1 MAGTDLKPVRENV
14 LPSLKPVDVAPMV
27 PVSRTPRAYDLSVE
41 RKNDIIPLPTP
52 NSDSS
57 GFTKIVSS
65 QDLYE
70 NRQYDSYDP
79 EKSPDFYAYGQS
91 TTDKALNGLVKFA
104 GKTATTIASNTAGLV
119 YGLGAWA
126 ADGKFS
132 SFYDNDFFRSM
143 DAIDEKLRIS
153 NPHLY
158 TQAEID
164 DPFSANSIFSGNF
177 LWDKIVSNLGYAA
190 GAAVTGYAATAAMEA
205 LGLSRALVAA
215 GKGLQALEASNAA
228 VAEGRSMAS
237 MLSNLRK
244 ASGFDK
250 LAGGLGGALE
260 GAGTVSAGAKFS
272 KGAQLA
278 GSFLGSTGE
287 SGMESFQAK
296 KQALATGLDMFRQT
310 HGGREPNEDEMSQLV
325 DTADRIGNATFGL
338 NMALLTTTNNIQL
351 PKIFGSTFSG
361 EKATLNNIIFKNN
374 TWASTLPQKG
384 FGKMLYGAYKGTSL
398 LFNPAEAFEEGMQY
412 AIEKG
417 TSNYFSRSDYNKEDS
432 WFSDLGALLLPGG
445 RGVLGKGVADTLT
458 SNEGLESILI
468 GGLSGAMMTSGIFTA
483 GRTGDIAERGVF
495 GYGGAEGKLRNETI
509 AAWNKVPFVEK
520 LKEMKEFID
529 RSEMTQIM
537 RDQAIRVGDILE
549 AKDLESDY
557 MLGYMLPRIKYGG
570 KDAIME
576 EVKSV
581 REQALTTDGFQK
593 LIEAG
598 YANENDGPE
607 NFLAR
612 LSNIENT
619 ANLVDKSYAQLNGKL
634 SGEIL
639 KDEDGNPVLDSDK
652 QPIRKYSNQLV
663 NKLVYSTAKIADYT
677 DRINTLQDTLGKNG
691 VVISDIVE
699 AINNDAT
706 PEEVTEA
713 IDKQA
718 DKIIGIVNGS
728 DLLKTD
734 LLTNLQDASELQMRK
749 KAAIKEQ
756 NEMLSAPESF
766 ADRAPEVEPEG
777 KVESKVLVKTKDG
790 EEQLEV
796 GTEYYLGK
804 VTEKDNKN
812 NEVYRFPRLT
822 ILGENE
828 DGTIKIQTSNGRIR
842 DISKDDLSD
851 YKLGKVSDVEKN
863 PNANFY
869 LRNINKVAYWN
880 RGKAK
885 GGKKQGRLIYD
896 SKADKLQFVYTVSK
910 GKTSTIDISQESF
923 QPNEGFKE
931 GIFSFGGELTAEDTA
946 DYNKAKKSGQLQKNL
961 ETVLA
966 NRGEVIEALYD
977 EASDNLAKT
986 KELIASR
993 TEQLEKTQAEL
1004 KDAQDK
1010 VNNPEYTKA
1019 KKFKA
1024 VTKTAIKAVKSLSKI
1039 QDSLILEI
1047 QSLEN
1052 ELEQTEINLEYINE
1066 LYNKLDEYPTASNEF
1081 FDELKKERDE
1091 IEYLVEETK
1100 ENISVLQSLLKD
1112 VQGALDVAV
1121 EFVRDIIDKFAT
1133 KYPDLPFGQNELRDF
1148 LNKNIEDTNRQKDIT
1163 PTSEAEKMLPYTA
1176 VSAGL
1181 LDDLAT
1187 FDREI
1192 ADLDDIEIIPR
1203 EKQIDEINAEIS
1215 KAVDKL
1221 FQLKKQ
1227 LKAKDEVLSRFKKIA
1242 DEYIKRKT
1250 REDKLRTDEK
1260 LIAQVLGT
1268 QGKDIENSNPSDKTY
1283 QPDPKKSWLQAV
1295 LSTVIPSKKTAGGE
1309 LKAHQLRANEFAY
1322 RMSPD
1327 AIKDLRAVVVTTKN
1341 QAKLGLP
1348 TLMEDG
1354 VAGTDFKADAV
1365 IAVVITD
1372 KKGRPVGLNGK
1383 PLNKPSFDNAI
1394 FQTMPTAENL
1404 PNLFREG
1411 TPKTT
1416 IDALVAEYK
1425 VWRTEQFANEDVIPI
1440 GFVTSFGIPEYVEVL
1455 SEDGKSSTRDFSA
1468 TVPVVASG
1476 LITDNDLN
1484 NKQTMYVHVSD
1495 TPAEKGTTKF
1505 NNALGRV
1512 FLNLAKG
1519 YIKLNARKYNSKE
1532 ADTIFEGI
1540 KFLSNNMFEK
1550 GTIRDEQSKRV
1561 ISWLRSVAYW
1571 GKPKEKAGY
1580 NSIWFE
1586 KVEVPGTGLSELR
1599 LFMSGKDGSFSFDP
1613 DSLQANKDS
1622 IITLLEKMY
1631 FNTNARRV
1639 NDPKIITQPY
1649 EEIIGFKNGQIVT
1662 RDVSKDFPESQAG
1675 KWPNYQT
1682 YLLSSKGREANDIPF
1697 TTNIRPLKGD
1707 DDVNIVGHY
1716 FTLTGNKA
1724 QFETAVANKPVVTAQ
1739 PVIIAPANTLQITPA
1754 PATPV
1759 QKLPQVGATPSTG
1772 IIRDGITPNPIE
1784 IKLPNGTI
1792 VGTINYTTNEN
1803 NELAFNSNDQV
1814 IEDLAI
1820 AMKISLEESERAV
1833 WGKILTTLNQ
1843 AFPVQTAATFT
1854 PTTPYGTPV
1863 GEPIVVAAAPVVAQA
1878 NVVAVQPVP
1887 DSSVKSAEEIMAQM
1901 RKGGVDNTAM
1911 RQIIGNQLKAFKP
1924 ENWNEVEAWLKD
1936 KFGNVPVYRVKNV
1949 LRSTNGRQ
1957 SWGMFSDG
1965 AIYIY
1970 ADAEIGTVYHEVFHA
1985 VWRMFA
1991 DPKEVQDV
1999 INEFK
2004 GRSGSFTDRNTGKDV
2019 KYSEATADQIEEEL
2033 AEEFRDFVNKG
2044 KRPVKNQSGMSFIA
2058 RLFDD
2063 LVSFIK
2069 EFFTGPKSRSNT
2081 ETLFNKIGGGY
2092 FNQFTPFN
2100 NELAYSQKGLIDIEQ
2115 VIVPDGA
2122 ALRSMFSSGNINDA
2136 VQHMLYRS
2144 VTDLVNRNADIANA
2158 SDPKNKAQLY
2168 QYLRDDLDRRILLS
2182 GIAAQDGLA
2191 NKTLTQEQADSMYG
2205 KALALHDELMN
2216 NDETWENIIEQYE
2229 EKITAYNISFDEN
2242 NELMLNDED
2251 KSGKGEYHNANQID
2265 LFKTANSQVKLL
2277 LASIPY
2283 PDPNKPGDF
2292 KFSSLNGATL
2302 IPISQV
2308 RMSLLNRI
2316 NTATTIDEM
2325 MEQVRKMA
2333 LEDIRFAPIYRRISK
2348 NDDLTKENQGFPN
2361 VKTMADVALVNSFW
2375 RTFKTANP
2383 VVKNLFILS
2392 NGDIVIGDSNFS
2404 TAARDIRFDYI
2415 NAIKSVVRSNAK
2427 FFESKTTVNPDGK
2440 KIAAYYG
2447 KVDSPA
2453 RLKIDT
2459 LDKRLALLEQLG
2471 IEFDKKKLEKL
2482 FENSPN
2488 DQVAFNNAV
2497 ANIRTGI
2504 NKADKF
2510 MSVDGKTLDV
2520 DGDLLKLAQVQAK
2533 IDNPEFSSTYYNVN
2547 GERVQTYI
2555 GTNAMSDLM
2564 DALNSITNLKE
2575 LEGTKFAY
2583 LTTDSYSQNSYI
2595 IKTMF
2600 DTETGEKR
2608 EINEETFDVG
2618 YADGLVNLSSGKN
2631 ASSSRLKYSQRLL
2644 QEMNLNAKGFYLNLV
2659 PGDASM
2665 EHMVRMGLPVNFTDS
2680 ELALTTDDIY
2690 KRTNEIFKGYFI
2702 DEFNLAKEDRR
2713 IVKGKG
2719 RDTSDLRFFK
2729 EILENFEK
2737 GLHDKIIKSTK
2748 SAEETYKDYK
2758 SKIEAAVNKYVTDEA
2773 ERTAILLTNNGIIE
2787 TLIEDGIPTD
2797 NFKMSI
2803 DIPGAD
2809 DMTQFELDRAMLG
2822 FAANYMIANIELH
2835 KIMYSDPYQYKDE
2848 LKRIKNFLSPRR
2860 PLMNGSAEMNAAM
2873 ERVWNQGFQRG
2884 DTGFTDFMRDY
2895 FRSVSFADISS
2906 VQDLIDYNEEDDI
2919 FDETDGAGIIIYR
2932 AYRNYRIR
2940 EGSWD
2945 MNSDELQYRHD
2956 VEYERLAKSGA
2967 TKKELD
2973 EFEKNN
2979 PEIKTAYAPLK
2990 PIVAGNRFDEDSTY
3004 NDIVLDKFALYP
3016 ISYRLAV
3023 KINEAALEPKETSNL
3038 LKMHDKMSEEDID
3051 YAVYASGRKVGN
3063 YEGTTNDI
3071 YSSEGQLNTEPFHD
3085 VVNIPMS
3092 VISTQTDVPSKD
3104 TPLVTRGSQN
3114 TKLVTLDLMDAGV
3127 PIDYIPV
3134 GKGGKPLTESEKYE
3148 AWNNLETEE
3157 ARFEASPLY
3166 KEIKTNENFLID
3178 IIDNGYNE
3186 LLNALGIV
3194 KIPGGWEMR
3203 YPERTA
3209 ETLKSEMLKR
3219 EVNKNISDALKGFE
3233 KGQVILEA
3241 TPAYQQIRNILYSI
3255 ADSHVISPKI
3265 SGGMKVQVPS
3275 RLLEEN
3281 KVIKKQVGKKEAYT
3295 SDVLDFYIDE
3305 DGKRVCQ
3312 LMVARWFDSPMSD
3325 HDLLKYLNKT
3335 KEGQEI
3341 LSGLAYRIPT
3351 QKQNSIDSFVIKQFL
3366 PKEFGDVVVV
3376 PAALVKKSGSDFDID
3391 KLSMYLKS
3399 VFTNIEG
3406 KPEIFRYQGSEQATK
3421 DFYGNMFDVMIQ
3433 SKESNILKQLLN
3445 LSLSEFDDPEY
3456 EAKLQNRLGK
3466 IDKRRINRDKFINN
3480 AYKSA
3485 LQNGYIQSS
3494 QNLVSNKLNFE
3505 RLIKPNSAE
3514 QLKKLSKEIL
3524 KLRGLPEPDNA
3535 TTGDMLSRGYMSK
3548 LRHDFVTGKYAI
3560 GIAAVAQ
3567 TNHSLNQRSLM
3578 YLDLEMLKN
3587 VPLDDRPW
3595 LGDGEVRF
3603 KNVNRIQVGNRMVV
3617 SLSGIKNKVGE
3628 YISDILGQFIDGYV
3642 DIAKGAWIMDL
3653 GATPEVA
3660 GTYMFLVK
3668 IGVPIDTV
3676 AYFMNQPLIRTYLN
3690 TLQSENKSWLFNS
3703 SVLRDVLPDFD
3714 KNAVADIKEIPS
3726 NTKLKEYIK
3735 DGLNFNP
3742 KNQDNT
3748 NMQVFLLL
3756 EFLKYAKMS
3765 NHLYKV
3771 TQGTNF
3777 DTAAFSDPFMIF
3789 KKDEQLKIAR
3799 QTIISSADKL
3809 LENSFLGKL
3818 SKRLNDVRNAMAQI
3832 LISDRA
3838 KVRTVLEK
3846 VLLPYIDSNDRDFMK
3861 ISQKAVND
3869 LFDWAV
3875 QTNTNGSKKPWNESI
3890 SRILIDNQANVAKH
3904 VIDFKKQVL
3913 ADPEHALYNNEVI
3926 KLIAAA
3932 DSSGRD
3938 NAVKNL
3944 KVKNK
3949 DNKIYDQNQIIFA
3962 FEELRDYLYGVPSIY
3977 GISGKDFYKNLVG
3990 LSVLQSGLSQSG
4002 ISFTNLLPYNDF
4014 TAVYNEVLSTIDNL
4028 DGIEAFYDEAV
4039 LNRNNWN
4046 DTRFTPNVKARLIYS
4061 KKKGKYYYNMPM
4073 WFIGN
4078 NKDIQKAI
4086 DAKEIPQML
4095 NVSVGSEGSHR
4106 DVIVYSWEEKM
4117 DKNWKVD
4124 KRIKKQMRKDGD
4136 YSYIKKG
4143 LFKKVYEDGD
4153 PVTYDSYNG
4162 RASYVYKMINAW
4174 GQASNAN
4181 EFYTTGRQSVIDNGF
4196 SPVDE
4201 KTDKQVMD
4209 IINPVIEDR
4218 RINLKDMANSL
4229 SLLDLTDDDAIMS
4242 NDAFAEDDPRV
4253 VELDNKIKEAMDLV
4267 SSGKGTSET
4276 FKNIRKYHEERGKLV
4291 KELKYNNC

>member
-14 LPSLKPVDVAPMV
+14 LPSLKLVDVAPMV

-41 RKNDIIPLPTP
+41 RKNEIIPLPTP

-91 TTDKALNGLVKFA
+91 TTDKAVNGLVKFA

-126 ADGKFS
+126 IDRKFS
-132 SFYDNDFFRSM
+132 SFYDNAFFKSM
-143 DAIDEKLRIS
+143 DKIDEDLRIS

-164 DPFSANSIFSGNF
+164 DPFSANAIFSGNF

-190 GAAVTGYAATAAMEA
+190 GAAVTGYGATAAMEA

-237 MLSNLRK
+237 MLSSLRNAAANPLVK
-244 ASGFDK
+244 F
-250 LAGGLGGALE
+250 GGILE

-296 KQALATGLDMFRQT
+296 KQALAAGLDMFRQT
-310 HGGREPNEDEMSQLV
+310 NGGREPNENEMSQIV

-374 TWASTLPQKG
+374 TWASTLPQKS
-384 FGKMLYGAYKGTSL
+384 FGKMLYGAYKGSSL
-398 LFNPAEAFEEGMQY
+398 LFNPTEAFEEGMQY

-417 TSNYFSRSDYNKEDS
+417 TSNYFSRADYNKEDS
-432 WFSDLGALLLPGG
+432 WFSDLGGLLAPGG
-445 RGVLGKGVADTLT
+445 QGVLGKGVEETLT
-458 SNEGLESILI
+458 SNEGLENILI

-483 GRTGDIAERGVF
+483 GRTGDIAQRGVF
-495 GYGGAEGKLRNETI
+495 GYGGTEGKLRNETI

-520 LKEMKEFID
+520 LKEMKEFMD

-549 AKDLESDY
+549 AKDFESDY

-576 EVKSV
+576 EVNSV

-598 YANENDGPE
+598 YANENDTRE
-607 NFLAR
+607 KFLAR

-677 DRINTLQDTLGKNG
+677 DRISTLKDTLGKNG

-734 LLTNLQDASELQMRK
+734 LLTNLKDASELQMRK

-790 EEQLEV
+790 KEQLEV

-804 VTEKDNKN
+804 VTEKDKKG
-812 NEVYRFPRLT
+812 NEVYRFPKLT

-828 DGTIKIQTSNGRIR
+828 DGTIKIQTSNGRIK

-923 QPNEGFKE
+923 QPNKGFKE

-1081 FDELKKERDE
+1081 FNELKKERDE

-1112 VQGALDVAV
+1112 IQGALDVAV
-1121 EFVRDIIDKFAT
+1121 EFVRDLIDKFAT
-1133 KYPDLPFGQNELRDF
+1133 KYPNLPFGQNELRDF
-1148 LNKNIEDTNRQKDIT
+1148 LNKNIEDTNRQKDVT
-1163 PTSEAEKMLPYTA
+1163 PTSEAEKMLPYTS

-1227 LKAKDEVLSRFKKIA
+1227 LKAKEEVLNRFKQIA

-1268 QGKDIENSNPSDKTY
+1268 QGKDIENSNPSDKKY
-1283 QPDPKKSWLQAV
+1283 QPDAKKNWLQVV

-1327 AIKDLRAVVVTTKN
+1327 AIKDLRAVVVTVNN
-1341 QAKLGLP
+1341 QAKFGMP
-1348 TLMEDG
+1348 TFMEDG
-1354 VAGTDFKADAV
+1354 LAGTDFKADTV
-1365 IAVVITD
+1365 IAVVVTD

-1404 PNLFREG
+1404 PSLFREG
-1411 TPKTT
+1411 TPQTT

-1425 VWRTEQFANEDVIPI
+1425 VWRKEQFANEDIDPI
-1440 GFVTSFGIPEYVEVL
+1440 GFATSFGIPEYVEVL

-1476 LITDNDLN
+1476 LISDNDLN

-1505 NNALGRV
+1505 DNALGRV

-1586 KVEVPGTGLSELR
+1586 KVDVPGTSLSELR

-1622 IITLLEKMY
+1622 IITLLEQMY

-1639 NDPKIITQPY
+1639 NDTKIITQPY

-1682 YLLSSKGREANDIPF
+1682 YLLSSKGREASDIPF

-1724 QFETAVANKPVVTAQ
+1724 QFETAVANKPVVIAQ
-1739 PVIIAPANTLQITPA
+1739 PVTIAPANTLQITPA

-1759 QKLPQVGATPSTG
+1759 QKLPQVGATSSTG
-1772 IIRDGITPNPIE
+1772 IIRDGVTPNTIE
-1784 IKLPNGTI
+1784 IKLPNGTL
-1792 VGTINYTTNEN
+1792 VGKISYTTNEN
-1803 NELAFNSNDQV
+1803 NELAFNANDQV
-1814 IEDLAI
+1814 IEDLAK
-1820 AMKISLEESERAV
+1820 AMNISLEESERAV

-1854 PTTPYGTPV
+1854 PTTPYGTPI
-1863 GEPIVVAAAPVVAQA
+1863 GETITPVVAQA
-1878 NVVAVQPVP
+1878 DVVAVQPVP
-1887 DSSVKSAEEIMAQM
+1887 DSSVKSAAEIMAQM
-1901 RKGGVDNTAM
+1901 RKDGVDNTAM

-1957 SWGMFSDG
+1957 AWGMFSDG

-1970 ADAEIGTVYHEVFHA
+1970 ADAELGTVYHEVFHA

-2004 GRSGSFTDRNTGKDV
+2004 GRSGSFEERTTGKQI

-2115 VIVPDGA
+2115 VLVPDGA

-2144 VTDLVNRNADIANA
+2144 VTDLVNRNADVANA

-2182 GIAAQDGLA
+2182 GIAAEDGLA

-2216 NDETWENIIEQYE
+2216 NNETWENIIEQYE

-2242 NELMLNDED
+2242 NALMLNDED

-2348 NDDLTKENQGFPN
+2348 NDDLTEENQGFPN

-2427 FFESKTTVNPDGK
+2427 FFESKTTVDPNGK
-2440 KIAAYYG
+2440 KTAAYYG

-2575 LEGTKFAY
+2575 LEGTKFEY
-2583 LTTDSYSQNSYI
+2583 LTTDSFSQNSYI

-2600 DTETGEKR
+2600 DTETGKKR

-2618 YADGLVNLSSGKN
+2618 YADGLVNLNSGKN

-2680 ELALTTDDIY
+2680 ELALTTDNIY
-2690 KRTNEIFKGYFI
+2690 EKTNAIFKGYFI

-2758 SKIEAAVNKYVTDEA
+2758 SKIEGAVNKYVTDEA

-2873 ERVWNQGFQRG
+2873 ERVWNQGFEKG
-2884 DTGFTDFMRDY
+2884 NAGYTDFMKDY

-2919 FDETDGAGIIIYR
+2919 FDETDGTGIIIYR
-2932 AYRNYRIR
+2932 AYRNYRIH

-3134 GKGGKPLTESEKYE
+3134 GKGGKLLTESEKYE
-3148 AWNNLETEE
+3148 AWNNLKTDED
-3157 ARFEASPLY
+3157 RFKASPLY
-3166 KEIKTNENFLID
+3166 KEIKTNEDFLIA

-3194 KIPGGWEMR
+3194 KVSDGWEMR

-3275 RLLEEN
+3275 RLFEEN
-3281 KVIKKQVGKKEAYT
+3281 KVTKKQVGTKEAYT

-3325 HDLLKYLNKT
+3325 HDLLEYLNKT

-3399 VFTNIEG
+3399 VFTNLEG

-3433 SKESNILKQLLN
+3433 SKKSNILKQLLN

-3466 IDKRRINRDKFINN
+3466 IDKRRIDRDKFINN

-3514 QLKKLSKEIL
+3514 QLKNLSKEIL

-3603 KNVNRIQVGNRMVV
+3603 KNVNRIQVGDRMVV
-3617 SLSGIKNKVGE
+3617 SLSGIKNKVGD

-3653 GATPEVA
+3653 GATPDVA

-3703 SVLRDVLPDFD
+3703 SILRDVLPDFD

-3756 EFLKYAKMS
+3756 EFLKYAKMA

-3777 DTAAFSDPFMIF
+3777 DTAAFSDSFMIF

-3799 QTIISSADKL
+3799 QTIISSPDKL
-3809 LENSFLGKL
+3809 LKNSFLGKL
-3818 SKRLNDVRNAMAQI
+3818 SERLNDVRNAMAQI

-3890 SRILIDNQANVAKH
+3890 SRILVDNKTNVAKY
-3904 VIDFKKQVL
+3904 VMDFKKQVL
-3913 ADPEHALYNNEVI
+3913 ADPEHALYNNQVI
-3926 KLIAAA
+3926 QLIAAA
-3932 DSSGRD
+3932 DSSGKD

-3962 FEELRDYLYGVPSIY
+3962 FEELRDYLYGVPSMY

-4014 TAVYNEVLSTIDNL
+4014 TAVYNEVLSTIDNM

-4046 DTRFTPNVKARLIYS
+4046 DNRFTPNVKARLIYS

-4086 DAKEIPQML
+4086 DDKEIPQML

-4117 DKNWKVD
+4117 DKNWRKD
-4124 KRIKKQMRKDGD
+4124 KAIKKQMRKDSD

-4143 LFKKVYEDGD
+4143 LFKKVYDDGD

-4201 KTDKQVMD
+4201 NTDKQVMD

-4218 RINLKDMANSL
+4218 RMNLKDMSNSL

-4291 KELKYNNC
+4291 KELKYKNC

>member
-1 MAGTDLKPVRENV
+1 
-14 LPSLKPVDVAPMV
+14 
-27 PVSRTPRAYDLSVE
+27 
-41 RKNDIIPLPTP
+41 
-52 NSDSS
+52 
-57 GFTKIVSS
+57 
-65 QDLYE
+65 
-70 NRQYDSYDP
+70 
-79 EKSPDFYAYGQS
+79 
-91 TTDKALNGLVKFA
+91 
-104 GKTATTIASNTAGLV
+104 
-119 YGLGAWA
+119 
-126 ADGKFS
+126 
-132 SFYDNDFFRSM
+132 
-143 DAIDEKLRIS
+143 
-153 NPHLY
+153 
-158 TQAEID
+158 
-164 DPFSANSIFSGNF
+164 
-177 LWDKIVSNLGYAA
+177 
-190 GAAVTGYAATAAMEA
+190 
-205 LGLSRALVAA
+205 
-215 GKGLQALEASNAA
+215 
-228 VAEGRSMAS
+228 
-237 MLSNLRK
+237 
-244 ASGFDK
+244 
-250 LAGGLGGALE
+250 
-260 GAGTVSAGAKFS
+260 
-272 KGAQLA
+272 
-278 GSFLGSTGE
+278 
-287 SGMESFQAK
+287 
-296 KQALATGLDMFRQT
+296 
-310 HGGREPNEDEMSQLV
+310 
-325 DTADRIGNATFGL
+325 
-338 NMALLTTTNNIQL
+338 
-351 PKIFGSTFSG
+351 
-361 EKATLNNIIFKNN
+361 
-374 TWASTLPQKG
+374 
-384 FGKMLYGAYKGTSL
+384 
-398 LFNPAEAFEEGMQY
+398 
-412 AIEKG
+412 
-417 TSNYFSRSDYNKEDS
+417 
-432 WFSDLGALLLPGG
+432 
-445 RGVLGKGVADTLT
+445 
-458 SNEGLESILI
+458 
-468 GGLSGAMMTSGIFTA
+468 
-483 GRTGDIAERGVF
+483 
-495 GYGGAEGKLRNETI
+495 
-509 AAWNKVPFVEK
+509 
-520 LKEMKEFID
+520 
-529 RSEMTQIM
+529 
-537 RDQAIRVGDILE
+537 
-549 AKDLESDY
+549 
-557 MLGYMLPRIKYGG
+557 
-570 KDAIME
+570 
-576 EVKSV
+576 
-581 REQALTTDGFQK
+581 
-593 LIEAG
+593 
-598 YANENDGPE
+598 
-607 NFLAR
+607 
-612 LSNIENT
+612 
-619 ANLVDKSYAQLNGKL
+619 
-634 SGEIL
+634 
-639 KDEDGNPVLDSDK
+639 
-652 QPIRKYSNQLV
+652 
-663 NKLVYSTAKIADYT
+663 
-677 DRINTLQDTLGKNG
+677 
-691 VVISDIVE
+691 
-699 AINNDAT
+699 
-706 PEEVTEA
+706 
-713 IDKQA
+713 
-718 DKIIGIVNGS
+718 
-728 DLLKTD
+728 
-734 LLTNLQDASELQMRK
+734 
-749 KAAIKEQ
+749 
-756 NEMLSAPESF
+756 
-766 ADRAPEVEPEG
+766 
-777 KVESKVLVKTKDG
+777 
-790 EEQLEV
+790 
-796 GTEYYLGK
+796 
-804 VTEKDNKN
+804 
-812 NEVYRFPRLT
+812 
-822 ILGENE
+822 
-828 DGTIKIQTSNGRIR
+828 
-842 DISKDDLSD
+842 
-851 YKLGKVSDVEKN
+851 
-863 PNANFY
+863 
-869 LRNINKVAYWN
+869 
-880 RGKAK
+880 
-885 GGKKQGRLIYD
+885 
-896 SKADKLQFVYTVSK
+896 
-910 GKTSTIDISQESF
+910 
-923 QPNEGFKE
+923 
-931 GIFSFGGELTAEDTA
+931 
-946 DYNKAKKSGQLQKNL
+946 
-961 ETVLA
+961 
-966 NRGEVIEALYD
+966 
-977 EASDNLAKT
+977 
-986 KELIASR
+986 
-993 TEQLEKTQAEL
+993 
-1004 KDAQDK
+1004 
-1010 VNNPEYTKA
+1010 
-1019 KKFKA
+1019 
-1024 VTKTAIKAVKSLSKI
+1024 
-1039 QDSLILEI
+1039 
-1047 QSLEN
+1047 
-1052 ELEQTEINLEYINE
+1052 
-1066 LYNKLDEYPTASNEF
+1066 
-1081 FDELKKERDE
+1081 
-1091 IEYLVEETK
+1091 
-1100 ENISVLQSLLKD
+1100 
-1112 VQGALDVAV
+1112 
-1121 EFVRDIIDKFAT
+1121 
-1133 KYPDLPFGQNELRDF
+1133 
-1148 LNKNIEDTNRQKDIT
+1148 
-1163 PTSEAEKMLPYTA
+1163 
-1176 VSAGL
+1176 
-1181 LDDLAT
+1181 
-1187 FDREI
+1187 
-1192 ADLDDIEIIPR
+1192 
-1203 EKQIDEINAEIS
+1203 
-1215 KAVDKL
+1215 
-1221 FQLKKQ
+1221 
-1227 LKAKDEVLSRFKKIA
+1227 
-1242 DEYIKRKT
+1242 
-1250 REDKLRTDEK
+1250 
-1260 LIAQVLGT
+1260 
-1268 QGKDIENSNPSDKTY
+1268 
-1283 QPDPKKSWLQAV
+1283 
-1295 LSTVIPSKKTAGGE
+1295 
-1309 LKAHQLRANEFAY
+1309 
-1322 RMSPD
+1322 
-1327 AIKDLRAVVVTTKN
+1327 
-1341 QAKLGLP
+1341 
-1348 TLMEDG
+1348 
-1354 VAGTDFKADAV
+1354 
-1365 IAVVITD
+1365 
-1372 KKGRPVGLNGK
+1372 
-1383 PLNKPSFDNAI
+1383 
-1394 FQTMPTAENL
+1394 
-1404 PNLFREG
+1404 
-1411 TPKTT
+1411 
-1416 IDALVAEYK
+1416 
-1425 VWRTEQFANEDVIPI
+1425 
-1440 GFVTSFGIPEYVEVL
+1440 
-1455 SEDGKSSTRDFSA
+1455 
-1468 TVPVVASG
+1468 
-1476 LITDNDLN
+1476 
-1484 NKQTMYVHVSD
+1484 
-1495 TPAEKGTTKF
+1495 
-1505 NNALGRV
+1505 
-1512 FLNLAKG
+1512 
-1519 YIKLNARKYNSKE
+1519 
-1532 ADTIFEGI
+1532 
-1540 KFLSNNMFEK
+1540 
-1550 GTIRDEQSKRV
+1550 
-1561 ISWLRSVAYW
+1561 
-1571 GKPKEKAGY
+1571 
-1580 NSIWFE
+1580 
-1586 KVEVPGTGLSELR
+1586 
-1599 LFMSGKDGSFSFDP
+1599 
-1613 DSLQANKDS
+1613 
-1622 IITLLEKMY
+1622 
-1631 FNTNARRV
+1631 
-1639 NDPKIITQPY
+1639 
-1649 EEIIGFKNGQIVT
+1649 
-1662 RDVSKDFPESQAG
+1662 
-1675 KWPNYQT
+1675 
-1682 YLLSSKGREANDIPF
+1682 
-1697 TTNIRPLKGD
+1697 
-1707 DDVNIVGHY
+1707 
-1716 FTLTGNKA
+1716 
-1724 QFETAVANKPVVTAQ
+1724 
-1739 PVIIAPANTLQITPA
+1739 
-1754 PATPV
+1754 
-1759 QKLPQVGATPSTG
+1759 
-1772 IIRDGITPNPIE
+1772 
-1784 IKLPNGTI
+1784 
-1792 VGTINYTTNEN
+1792 
-1803 NELAFNSNDQV
+1803 
-1814 IEDLAI
+1814 
-1820 AMKISLEESERAV
+1820 
-1833 WGKILTTLNQ
+1833 
-1843 AFPVQTAATFT
+1843 
-1854 PTTPYGTPV
+1854 
-1863 GEPIVVAAAPVVAQA
+1863 
-1878 NVVAVQPVP
+1878 
-1887 DSSVKSAEEIMAQM
+1887 MAQM
-1901 RKGGVDNTAM
+1901 RKDGVDNTAM

-1924 ENWNEVEAWLKD
+1924 ENWNDVEAWLKTN
-1936 KFGNVPVYRVKNV
+1936 FANVPVYRVKNV

-1957 SWGMFSDG
+1957 AWGMFSDG

-1970 ADAEIGTVYHEVFHA
+1970 ADAELGTVYHEVFHA

-2004 GRSGSFTDRNTGKDV
+2004 GRSGSFTERTTGKDI

-2033 AEEFRDFVNKG
+2033 AEEFRDFVNEG

-2100 NELAYSQKGLIDIEQ
+2100 SELAYSQKGLIDIEQ
-2115 VIVPDGA
+2115 VLVPDGA

-2158 SDPKNKAQLY
+2158 SDPKNKTQLY
-2168 QYLRDDLDRRILLS
+2168 QYLREDLDRRILLS

-2191 NKTLTQEQADSMYG
+2191 NKTLTKEQADSMYG

-2415 NAIKSVVRSNAK
+2415 NAIKSVVRSNTK
-2427 FFESKTTVNPDGK
+2427 FFESKTTVDPNGK
-2440 KIAAYYG
+2440 KTAAYYG
-2447 KVDSPA
+2447 KADSPA

-2482 FENSPN
+2482 FENSAN

-2504 NKADKF
+2504 NRADKF

-2564 DALNSITNLKE
+2564 DALNSITNLKQ

-2680 ELALTTDDIY
+2680 ELALTTDNIY
-2690 KRTNEIFKGYFI
+2690 EQTNAIFKGYFI

-2719 RDTSDLRFFK
+2719 RDASDLRFFK
-2729 EILENFEK
+2729 EILENLEE

-2873 ERVWNQGFQRG
+2873 ERVWNQGFQKG

-2895 FRSVSFADISS
+2895 FRSISFSDISS

-2919 FDETDGAGIIIYR
+2919 FDETDGAGIIIYK

-2967 TKKELD
+2967 TKKEID

-3092 VISTQTDVPSKD
+3092 IISTQTDVPTKT

-3114 TKLVTLDLMDAGV
+3114 TKLITLDLMEAGV

-3134 GKGGKPLTESEKYE
+3134 GKSGKALTESEKYE
-3148 AWNNLETEE
+3148 AWNKLKTEE
-3157 ARFEASPLY
+3157 DRFEASPLY

-3194 KIPGGWEMR
+3194 VIDGGWVMK

-3255 ADSHVISPKI
+3255 ADSHVISSKM
-3265 SGGMKVQVPS
+3265 SGGMKVQIPS

-3281 KVIKKQVGKKEAYT
+3281 EVTKKQVGKKEAYT

-3325 HDLLKYLNKT
+3325 YDLLEYLNKSE
-3335 KEGQEI
+3335 KGQEI

-3391 KLSMYLKS
+3391 KLTMYLKS
-3399 VFTNIEG
+3399 VFTNLEG
-3406 KPEIFRYQGSEQATK
+3406 KPEIFRYQGSEKATK

-3466 IDKRRINRDKFINN
+3466 IDKRRIDRDKFINN

-3505 RLIKPNSAE
+3505 RLIKPNSAD

-3548 LRHDFVTGKYAI
+3548 LRHDFVIGKYAI

-3578 YLDLEMLKN
+3578 YLDLDMLKN
-3587 VPLDDRPW
+3587 VPIDDRPW

-3617 SLSGIKNKVGE
+3617 SLSGIKNKVGD

-3642 DIAKGAWIMDL
+3642 DISKGAWIMDL

-3676 AYFMNQPLIRTYLN
+3676 AYFMNQPLILKYLN
-3690 TLQSENKSWLFNS
+3690 TLQSENKSWLFNTS
-3703 SVLRDVLPDFD
+3703 ILRDVLPDFD
-3714 KNAVADIKEIPS
+3714 KNAIDDIKEIPS

-3735 DGLNFNP
+3735 EGYNSKD
-3742 KNQDNT
+3742 KNYT
-3748 NMQVFLLL
+3748 NMQVFMLL
-3756 EFLKYAKMS
+3756 EFLKYAKMA

-3875 QTNTNGSKKPWNESI
+3875 QTNTNGTKKPWNESI
-3890 SRILIDNQANVAKH
+3890 SRILLDNQKNVAKH

-3913 ADPEHALYNNEVI
+3913 ADLKHPLYNNQVI
-3926 KLIAAA
+3926 QLIAAA

-4073 WFIGN
+4073 WFIGD

-4086 DAKEIPQML
+4086 NANQIPQML

-4106 DVIVYSWEEKM
+4106 DVIVYSWEAEM
-4117 DKNWKVD
+4117 AKNWRKD
-4124 KRIKKQMRKDGD
+4124 KAIKKQMRKDGD

-4143 LFKKVYEDGD
+4143 LFRKVYEDGD
-4153 PVTYDSYNG
+4153 PVIYDSYNG

-4218 RINLKDMANSL
+4218 RIYLNDISNSL
-4229 SLLDLTDDDAIMS
+4229 SLLDLTNDDAIMS
-4242 NDAFAEDDPRV
+4242 NDAFAEADPRV
-4253 VELDNKIKEAMDLV
+4253 IELDNKIKEAMDLV